1 MIFCP
6 IKKNNLFYIIIRLNL
21 IIKTIYFFLKQS
33 TFLTFIN
40 KNIFKKPEIILIN
53 MFLGVF

>member
-40 KNIFKKPEIILIN
+40 KNIFKKPE
-53 MFLGVF
+53 